1 MAWDLKGK
9 GKTVLRAGWGLFYD
23 AFSQDFF
30 AGQLPFNTFNP
41 GPAFNPVGPAPILFS
56 FSTVSTIQNGVP
68 IFSDFLDSDV
78 FAVDPKLRT
87 PYVQNFNLNLQREL
101 FKNGV
106 LEVGYVGSHG
116 TKLFRYR
123 DINQPAN
130 PSVSSARP
138 FDNGPFAPSG
148 GTFFYVN
155 HLETTAN
162 SSYNALQTS
171 FTLRNRRGWTAA
183 INYTWS
189 HSIDNASDGQDYV
202 ANATQPDNSYRADLE
217 RGNSNFDSRH
227 RFVVTASYN
236 IPSFAKGHPRLGEGW
251 HLNTVVTLR
260 SGNPFHLTLFDDYN
274 NTGEFFP
281 RPDIIG
287 DPYAGTHAPD
297 RFINLV
303 CLQSALHCLIRPAMA
318 APLLAFPEPGTLVR
332 WDATPCVDRGIEM
345 STSRSSRTP
354 RLPTA

>member
-1 MAWDLKGK
+1 MTHSR
-9 GKTVLRAGWGLFYD
+9 KT
-23 AFSQDFF
+23 FSPDNCHSILSIRVRRSIPSVPRQYCSRFP
-30 AGQLPFNTFNP
+30 Q
-41 GPAFNPVGPAPILFS
+41 PARYRVAC
-56 FSTVSTIQNGVP
+56 P

-87 PYVQNFNLNLQREL
+87 PYVQNFNLDLQREL
-101 FKNGV
+101 FKDGV
-106 LEVGYVGSHG
+106 FEVGYVGSHG

-123 DINQPAN
+123 DIDQQAN

-171 FTLRNRRGWTAA
+171 FTLRNRRGWIAA

-202 ANATQPDNSYRADLE
+202 ANATQPDNSYRADL
-217 RGNSNFDSRH
+217 RTRQLRTLITGIASWSRP
-227 RFVVTASYN
+227 VTVFQTSRRP
-236 IPSFAKGHPRLGEGW
+236 IPRLGDGW
-251 HLNTVVTLR
+251 QLNTVVTVR

-274 NTGEFFP
+274 DAGEFFP
-281 RPDIIG
+281 RPEYRWGILSR
-287 DPYAGTHAPD
+287 GTQGSRPLHQL
-297 RFINLV
+297 ICV
-303 CLQSALHCLIRPAMA
+303 QGALH
-318 APLLAFPEPGTLVR
+318 
-332 WDATPCVDRGIEM
+332 
-345 STSRSSRTP
+345 S
-354 RLPTA
+354 